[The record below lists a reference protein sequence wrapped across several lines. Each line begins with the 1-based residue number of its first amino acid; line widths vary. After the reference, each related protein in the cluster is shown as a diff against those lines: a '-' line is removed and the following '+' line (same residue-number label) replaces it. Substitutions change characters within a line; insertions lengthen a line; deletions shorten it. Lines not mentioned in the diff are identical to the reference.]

1 MNENLRT
8 ISFITLASFFLMIL
22 VFVAFDKVKAGAS
35 ERIEVL
41 YVQRLSDQVGIIVLH
56 DKDSGI
62 EENCTILSEGQFTGR
77 SKAIAISCVLTGR
90 NWK

>member
-1 MNENLRT
+1 MWNDNR
-8 ISFITLASFFLMIL
+8 SN
-22 VFVAFDKVKAGAS
+22 VKAS
-35 ERIEVL
+35 SPDRLEVL
-41 YVQRLSDQVGIIVLH
+41 NTQNLSDEFKVITIH

-62 EENCTILSEGQFTGR
+62 EENCTIISEGQFTGS

>member
-1 MNENLRT
+1 MLL
-8 ISFITLASFFLMIL
+8 TLAIIDDNNDK
-22 VFVAFDKVKAGAS
+22 VDKVKASAP

-41 YVQRLSDQVGIIVLH
+41 YVQKLSDQVGAIILH

-62 EENCTILSEGQFTGR
+62 EENCTILSEGQFTGS